1 MLTHSFQS
9 HIERKLLTTMTQ
21 NDRFLVYGASGSQ
34 GGAVAQLLVQH
45 GCEVRTITRNE
56 ATAKTLKEQ
65 NIEAFIG
72 DLSDVEQLHTAHEG
86 VNKVFLNL
94 PVEFNPDKIRQYTR
108 NTIDAAIQANV
119 KLIVVN
125 TGTYVPDPITHSK
138 GIELKREVIHELQQS
153 GLPYIIVE
161 PIVYLENFL
170 IPGILNNGVLAYP
183 VPADKPISWI
193 SLNDA
198 AQFHY
203 YALTHSELA
212 GSIIPAP
219 GLEALTGAQL
229 AEQFSAVLG
238 EKISFMSLP
247 FDHFE
252 AAIQPLLGSE
262 TAAGLKGLYQWIDGH
277 TDLLPRYQELDDNI
291 KANLKLTK
299 ISDWIHQTMIK

>member
-1 MLTHSFQS
+1 
-9 HIERKLLTTMTQ
+9 
-21 NDRFLVYGASGSQ
+21 
-34 GGAVAQLLVQH
+34 
-45 GCEVRTITRNE
+45 
-56 ATAKTLKEQ
+56 
-65 NIEAFIG
+65 
-72 DLSDVEQLHTAHEG
+72 
-86 VNKVFLNL
+86 
-94 PVEFNPDKIRQYTR
+94 
-108 NTIDAAIQANV
+108 
-119 KLIVVN
+119 
-125 TGTYVPDPITHSK
+125 
-138 GIELKREVIHELQQS
+138 
-153 GLPYIIVE
+153 E

-262 TAAGLKGLYQWIDGH
+262 TATGLKGLYQWIDGH
-277 TDLLPRYQELDDNI
+277 TDL
-291 KANLKLTK
+291 
-299 ISDWIHQTMIK
+299 